1 MAMVVLFWIIAALI
15 VAWAEGTLG
24 HASPVACVAV
34 KTCAIVM
41 VAFMYMRLAA
51 IEVSLDHALLVGVTW
66 LLLAMVAEIVETQH
80 LRHEWFELLGSPD
93 SALRNVLMIAWIVA
107 PALFA
112 RNGEGLQR

>member
-1 MAMVVLFWIIAALI
+1 MAMVVLFWIVAALI

-34 KTCAIVM
+34 KACAIVM
-41 VAFMYMRLAA
+41 VAFVYMRLTAA
-51 IEVSLDHALLVGVTW
+51 EVSLDHGLLVGVTW
-66 LLLAMVAEIVETQH
+66 LVLAIVAEIVET
-80 LRHEWFELLGSPD
+80 RHVGHGWFELLGSPD

-112 RNGEGLQR
+112 RKGEGFQR